1 MLHYHPL
8 VLYRFQ
14 VLKQADVVLALF
26 LQGDRFTLEEKR
38 ADFEYYDPV
47 TTGDS
52 TLSAVV
58 QSVMAAE
65 VGYHGAALHYF
76 HQALYVDLMNLHE
89 NTVDGLHIASAGG
102 VWACL
107 VAGFGGMRDHNGVL
121 SFDPRLPASW
131 PGLRFR
137 LRWRGPGCRRSLTD
151 TRMVFTLL
159 EGGEPEV
166 PIVVRGT
173 RYAITEGSPVVV
185 ELPDQGARLPSHL
198 GDHPSSAAGE
208 RTGARSPPTCPNRS
222 TLRTRPPRPGSS
234 RSSSPRGRL
243 RRRSIMSRDR
253 APGARRRSLC
263 LGAHTGF

>member
-1 MLHYHPL
+1 

-65 VGYHGAALHYF
+65 VGYHEAALHYF

-137 LRWRGPGCRRSLTD
+137 LLWRGSRVQAELTD

-198 GDHPSSAAGE
+198 GDHPLIGGRRADGTTITADVPEPIHPPDQAAQTGE
-208 RTGARSPPTCPNRS
+208 FPEFVPEGPVAPPQHHES
-222 TLRTRPPRPGSS
+222 
-234 RSSSPRGRL
+234 
-243 RRRSIMSRDR
+243 
-253 APGARRRSLC
+253 
-263 LGAHTGF
+263 